1 MKREWTSLYLFS
13 ITNTTNEV
21 RKNFKENNNIEK
33 CDVWKENELAFILF
47 SIFLF
52 FIASTTNEVR
62 KTFKENNNIG
72 KCMVWLLRVL
82 FYRGS
87 CFLTWWPKVYTSVT
101 QNYLVQNRVANIYH
115 VEVTIENNYLYHR
128 GCLVSPARCLMA
140 FFICLLVL
148 GSRHL
153 VFDSGLLGNSDVL
166 VFVRDSRVRDWLL
179 LGKVLAPIA
188 HLTWGKLLRDLMW
201 FLKKLTY

>member
-21 RKNFKENNNIEK
+21 RKNFKENSNIEK
-33 CDVWKENELAFILF
+33 CDAWKENVLAFILF

-87 CFLTWWPKVYTSVT
+87 CFLT
-101 QNYLVQNRVANIYH
+101 
-115 VEVTIENNYLYHR
+115 
-128 GCLVSPARCLMA
+128 
-140 FFICLLVL
+140 
-148 GSRHL
+148 
-153 VFDSGLLGNSDVL
+153 
-166 VFVRDSRVRDWLL
+166 
-179 LGKVLAPIA
+179 
-188 HLTWGKLLRDLMW
+188 
-201 FLKKLTY
+201 